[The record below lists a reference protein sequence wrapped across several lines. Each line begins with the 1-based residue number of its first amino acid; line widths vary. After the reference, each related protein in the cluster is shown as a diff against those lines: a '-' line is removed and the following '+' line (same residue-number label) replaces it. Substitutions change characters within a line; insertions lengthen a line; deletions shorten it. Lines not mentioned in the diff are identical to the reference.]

1 MSKKSGLLIVL
12 MLMMSLIFPSVSG
25 DGGIIGPP
33 QIYIYER
40 AQNAIVAWNGS
51 EEVLIL
57 SIDIDSSEATKVL
70 RVIPLPSN
78 PINISQGSF
87 DSFTKLQEI
96 VNEKLQE
103 AWNHSFLESGGYNDG
118 KGVPSSNVEI
128 TFQDTIGAHNITIFH
143 IIDGTNFSDYA
154 TDFAVQAGLNDITF
168 SSEFQNMV
176 EEYLEDDI
184 SFFVFD
190 IIDTS
195 EDEHSIDPIV
205 YRFKTDFLFYP
216 LKITAASDV
225 GETYAE
231 VNVFCITKNRIK
243 NEIFSDLSFY
253 SNINYYSY
261 YSDYFD
267 DINLSEDELLEISPD
282 IYDIFKGDPILM
294 SHEYFGQYSNIDG
307 DIVVYEEDF
316 AYPDADIIID
326 DTIFVERGAK
336 TIVNLTAKN
345 MGNTELRIRL
355 YMIGGI
361 DWFEHSWYSI
371 APSGYITVD
380 EGNETSYQ
388 ILFDIP
394 SNIPLGD
401 YSIAFTLSSSNYGN
415 VEQKNVTMTI
425 YDKTER
431 ESELSQDIKDLQSEI
446 NNLLLI
452 MVFCIILFIVIII
465 FLIVKKK

>member
-1 MSKKSGLLIVL
+1 MNKKGGLIIILT
-12 MLMMSLIFPSVSG
+12 LMMSLVFPSVSG

-40 AQNAIVAWNGS
+40 AQNAIVAWNGT

-57 SIDIDSSEATKVL
+57 SIDIDSSESTKVL
-70 RVIPLPSN
+70 RIIPLPSN
-78 PINISQGSF
+78 PINVTEGSF
-87 DSFTKLQEI
+87 DTFIKLQEI

-103 AWNHSFLESGGYNDG
+103 AWNYSFIESGGYNDD
-118 KGVPSSNVEI
+118 KGMPSYNVEI

-143 IIDGTNFSDYA
+143 IRDGTNFNSYA
-154 TDFAVQAGLNDITF
+154 TDFAAQAGLSDITF
-168 SSEFQNMV
+168 SSDFQNTV
-176 EEYLEDDI
+176 DEYLEDDI
-184 SFFVFD
+184 SYFVFD
-190 IIDTS
+190 IIDIS
-195 EDEHSIDPIV
+195 EEEHSIDPIV

-253 SNINYYSY
+253 SNINYYWY
-261 YSDYFD
+261 YGDPLS

-282 IYDIFKGDPILM
+282 IYNIFKGDPILM
-294 SHEYFGQYSNIDG
+294 SHEYYGRYSNLDG
-307 DIVVYEEDF
+307 DIIVFEEDF
-316 AYPDADIIID
+316 AYTDADIIID
-326 DTIFVERGAK
+326 DTVFVERGAK
-336 TIVNLTAKN
+336 SVINLTAKN
-345 MGNTELRIRL
+345 TGNTELRINL
-355 YMIGGI
+355 LITDGI
-361 DWFEHSWYSI
+361 DWLEHSWYSI
-371 APSGYITVD
+371 KPLWYTTVY

-401 YSIAFTLSSSNYGN
+401 YSLTFTLSSLNYGN

-431 ESELSQDIKDLQSEI
+431 ESELSQDVKDLQSEI

-465 FLIVKKK
+465 SLIVKKK